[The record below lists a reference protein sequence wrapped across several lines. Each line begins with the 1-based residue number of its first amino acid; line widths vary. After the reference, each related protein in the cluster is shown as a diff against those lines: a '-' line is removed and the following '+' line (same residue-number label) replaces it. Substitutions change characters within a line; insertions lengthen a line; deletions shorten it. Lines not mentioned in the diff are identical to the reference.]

1 MTAAVIAFFWVLSA
15 AFMFWLGLKLGQNLS
30 QKNCDDFEL

>member
-30 QKNCDDFEL
+30 QKNYDDFEL

>member
-1 MTAAVIAFFWVLSA
+1 MTATVIAFFWVLSA

-30 QKNCDDFEL
+30 RKDYDDFEL